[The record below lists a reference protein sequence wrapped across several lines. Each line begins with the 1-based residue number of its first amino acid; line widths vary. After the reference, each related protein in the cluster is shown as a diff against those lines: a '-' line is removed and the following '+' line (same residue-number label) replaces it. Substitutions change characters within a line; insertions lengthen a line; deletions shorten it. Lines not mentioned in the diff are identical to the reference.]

1 MINSSFQVFDDAASS
16 LALEQALAFADACDV
31 GSDDEMGAAGD
42 QELEALLA
50 DVQTSDLF
58 APDTSLDLMM
68 QMPDTLKPLQLSPQP
83 LGEFTGLMMGT
94 DASATESDTSLESA
108 LAVLTTQCDASTSD
122 GSSSSD
128 DAQSG
133 NKGTPSARQRA
144 KTPKKMKR
152 SRAPSPTRTAKD
164 FAAANAAIAAA
175 AAGSNGLPSDVKKPT
190 KKRIRRQREELLY
203 LRVKVQ
209 EMESSLAEL
218 KGKETRTRSPT
229 GSSTQLAVNGK
240 PSSEASSLLASVW
253 ESLANRQYKD
263 RERAEQENRKLKS
276 TLEGQIKLAKC
287 LEKILEDQPEDE
299 TMPGPPHPAPSKL
312 LALGVSSDQ
321 KAVHAQLLSELD
333 AAFDEVDVK
342 YNVKKFAEIEKEKLD
357 VRVASSLDNGIA
369 LHFIGFKRVPFPQE
383 VAGRGMW
390 RFTSYEAT
398 KRQAYFY
405 EEHETSSKNT
415 VARTF
420 GHKIQSERGSLDY
433 RSESVLECR
442 KRGDRVV
449 IVTRGLAKPIKFS
462 AAPVNGVR
470 FHENGWIV
478 IEKASAKDGSAKG
491 KWATIASSMELKP
504 IFDDDASDQD
514 FTVGAL
520 TDFVIDSF
528 HRNMHLGEEVVAAI
542 MTDEARKAATQPAGS
557 WP

>member
-1 MINSSFQVFDDAASS
+1 MMNSFQLEDASS

-31 GSDDEMGAAGD
+31 GSDEERTVAD
-42 QELEALLA
+42 QELDALLA
-50 DVQTSDLF
+50 DVQPDDLF
-58 APDTSLDLMM
+58 DPSLNLMA
-68 QMPDTLKPLQLSPQP
+68 MPEALKSPP
-83 LGEFTGLMMGT
+83 LGEFTGLMMG
-94 DASATESDTSLESA
+94 TESDTSLESA

-122 GSSSSD
+122 GSNSSD
-128 DAQSG
+128 DA
-133 NKGTPSARQRA
+133 TPSTDSRV
-144 KTPKKMKR
+144 KKMKR
-152 SRAPSPTRTAKD
+152 PRAASPTRTAKD
-164 FAAANAAIAAA
+164 FAAANAELAAKAAA
-175 AAGSNGLPSDVKKPT
+175 ANGSPAEVKKPT

-218 KGKETRTRSPT
+218 KSNEGH
-229 GSSTQLAVNGK
+229 GSSTQLACNGK
-240 PSSEASSLLASVW
+240 QKAERPSLLSSVW

-287 LEKILEDQPEDE
+287 LEKILEDQPESD
-299 TMPGPPHPAPSKL
+299 MMSGPPRSEQSKVL
-312 LALGVSSDQ
+312 TMAVSSDQ

-333 AAFDEVDVK
+333 AGFDAVDASYDIRK
-342 YNVKKFAEIEKEKLD
+342 YAEIEKDKVD
-357 VRVASSLDNGIA
+357 VRVSSSLDNGIA
-369 LHFIGFKRVPFPQE
+369 LQFVGFKRIPFPQD
-383 VAGRGMW
+383 VTARGMW

-405 EEHETSSKNT
+405 EEHDTSSEQHT

-420 GHKIQSERGSLDY
+420 GQKIQSDNGSLDY
-433 RSESVLECR
+433 RCESVLECR
-442 KRGDRVV
+442 RRGDRVV

-462 AAPVNGVR
+462 AAPVNGIR

-478 IEKASAKDGSAKG
+478 IEKASAKDGSSKG
-491 KWATIASSMELKP
+491 KWSTISSCMELKP
-504 IFDDDASDQD
+504 IFDVDASDQD

-528 HRNMHLGEEVVAAI
+528 HRNMHLGEEVVAGI
-542 MTDEARKAATQPAGS
+542 MMEEARKAATQPASS

>member
-1 MINSSFQVFDDAASS
+1 MMNSGFQVLDEAAST
-16 LALEQALAFADACDV
+16 LAMEQALAFADACDV
-31 GSDDEMGAAGD
+31 GSDDERTVTGD
-42 QELEALLA
+42 QELDALLD
-50 DVQTSDLF
+50 DVQTSDFF

-68 QMPDTLKPLQLSPQP
+68 QMPDALKPLQTAHQP
-83 LGEFTGLMMGT
+83 LGEFTGLMIGT

-108 LAVLTTQCDASTSD
+108 LAVLTTHCDVSTSD
-122 GSSSSD
+122 SSSSD
-128 DAQSG
+128 DAKSG
-133 NKGTPSARQRA
+133 NKGAPSIGHRA
-144 KTPKKMKR
+144 KMPKKMKR
-152 SRAPSPTRTAKD
+152 ARAASPTRTAKD

-175 AAGSNGLPSDVKKPT
+175 AAGADGQQTDVKKPT

-218 KGKETRTRSPT
+218 KSKEVRNKSPN

-240 PSSEASSLLASVW
+240 PNSEGSSLLASVW

-299 TMPGPPHPAPSKL
+299 TMTGPSHPAPSKL

-342 YNVKKFAEIEKEKLD
+342 YNMKKFVEIENEKHD

-369 LHFIGFKRVPFPQE
+369 LQFMGFKRVPFPQQ
-383 VAGRGMW
+383 VASRGMW

-398 KRQAYFY
+398 ERQAYFY

-420 GHKIQSERGSLDY
+420 GHKIQSENGSLDY
-433 RSESVLECR
+433 RCESFLECR
-442 KRGDRVV
+442 KCGDRVV

-462 AAPVNGVR
+462 AAPVNGIR

-478 IEKASAKDGSAKG
+478 IEKASAKDGTAKG
-491 KWATIASSMELKP
+491 KWSTIASSMELKP

-542 MTDEARKAATQPAGS
+542 MMDEARKAATQPAGS

>member
-1 MINSSFQVFDDAASS
+1 MMNSGFQVLDEAAST

-31 GSDDEMGAAGD
+31 GSDDERTVTGD
-42 QELEALLA
+42 QELEALLD
-50 DVQTSDLF
+50 DVQTSDFF

-68 QMPDTLKPLQLSPQP
+68 QMPDALKPLQTAHQP
-83 LGEFTGLMMGT
+83 LGEFTGLMIGT

-108 LAVLTTQCDASTSD
+108 LAVLTTHCDVSTSD
-122 GSSSSD
+122 SSSD
-128 DAQSG
+128 DAKSG
-133 NKGTPSARQRA
+133 NKGAPSIGYRA
-144 KTPKKMKR
+144 KMPKKMKR
-152 SRAPSPTRTAKD
+152 ARAASPTRTAKD

-175 AAGSNGLPSDVKKPT
+175 AAGADGQQTDVKKPT

-218 KGKETRTRSPT
+218 KSK
-229 GSSTQLAVNGK
+229 
-240 PSSEASSLLASVW
+240 

-299 TMPGPPHPAPSKL
+299 TMTGPSHPAPSKL

-342 YNVKKFAEIEKEKLD
+342 YNMKKFVEIENEKHD

-369 LHFIGFKRVPFPQE
+369 LQFMGFKRVPFPQQ
-383 VAGRGMW
+383 VASRGMW

-398 KRQAYFY
+398 ERQAYFY

-420 GHKIQSERGSLDY
+420 GHKIQSENGSLDY
-433 RSESVLECR
+433 RCESFLECR
-442 KRGDRVV
+442 KCGDRVV

-462 AAPVNGVR
+462 AAPVNGIR

-478 IEKASAKDGSAKG
+478 IEKASAKDGTAKG
-491 KWATIASSMELKP
+491 KWSTIASSMELKP

-542 MTDEARKAATQPAGS
+542 MMDEARKAATQPAGS

>member
-1 MINSSFQVFDDAASS
+1 MLNSNFQVLDDAASS
-16 LALEQALAFADACDV
+16 LALAFADACD
-31 GSDDEMGAAGD
+31 DEIGAAGD
-42 QELEALLA
+42 QELKALLA
-50 DVQTSDLF
+50 DVQTGDLF

-68 QMPDTLKPLQLSPQP
+68 QMPDALKPLQPSPQP

-128 DAQSG
+128 DTQSG
-133 NKGTPSARQRA
+133 NKGTPSAGKRA

-175 AAGSNGLPSDVKKPT
+175 AAGSNGLLSDVKKPT

-240 PSSEASSLLASVW
+240 PSSEGSSLLASVW

-263 RERAEQENRKLKS
+263 RGRAEQENRNLKS

-287 LEKILEDQPEDE
+287 IEKILEDQPEDE

-433 RSESVLECR
+433 RSGNVLECR

-504 IFDDDASDQD
+504 IFDDDDASDQD

-528 HRNMHLGEEVVAAI
+528 HCNMHLGEEVVAAI

>member
-1 MINSSFQVFDDAASS
+1 MAQRELVISTTSAEETSTQTGTTCNGPPDISNYTKMLATSRRTAPQTKPWYKRRNEEVLYLREKVKQLSAWLDHLKLEATLRSELDKEQITMTSTPELELWKSLAARQEKEREESEVENEKLRKILQHRVAQAKALQRAFKRRLREDVLDEATSS
-16 LALEQALAFADACDV
+16 LALEQALAFADACEV
-31 GSDDEMGAAGD
+31 GSEDEMAAAGD

-50 DVQTSDLF
+50 DVQTSDF
-58 APDTSLDLMM
+58 
-68 QMPDTLKPLQLSPQP
+68 
-83 LGEFTGLMMGT
+83 
-94 DASATESDTSLESA
+94 
-108 LAVLTTQCDASTSD
+108 
-122 GSSSSD
+122 
-128 DAQSG
+128 
-133 NKGTPSARQRA
+133 
-144 KTPKKMKR
+144 
-152 SRAPSPTRTAKD
+152 
-164 FAAANAAIAAA
+164 
-175 AAGSNGLPSDVKKPT
+175 
-190 KKRIRRQREELLY
+190 
-203 LRVKVQ
+203 
-209 EMESSLAEL
+209 
-218 KGKETRTRSPT
+218 
-229 GSSTQLAVNGK
+229 
-240 PSSEASSLLASVW
+240 
-253 ESLANRQYKD
+253 LANRQYKD

-299 TMPGPPHPAPSKL
+299 SMPGRPHRAPSKL

-333 AAFDEVDVK
+333 AAFDEVDAR
-342 YNVKKFAEIEKEKLD
+342 YDMKKFAEIENEKLD

-369 LHFIGFKRVPFPQE
+369 LQFVGFKRVPFPQD
-383 VAGRGMW
+383 VASKGMW
-390 RFTSYEAT
+390 RFTSCEAT

-405 EEHETSSKNT
+405 EENT

-433 RSESVLECR
+433 RSEGVLERR

-462 AAPVNGVR
+462 AAPVNGIR
-470 FHENGWIV
+470 FHENGWLV
-478 IEKASAKDGSAKG
+478 IEKASSKDGTAKG
-491 KWATIASSMELKP
+491 KWSTIASSMELKP

-542 MTDEARKAATQPAGS
+542 MMDEARKAATQPAGS

>member
-1 MINSSFQVFDDAASS
+1 MMNSSFQVLDEATSS
-16 LALEQALAFADACDV
+16 LALEQALAFADACEV
-31 GSDDEMGAAGD
+31 GSEDEMAEAGD

-68 QMPDTLKPLQLSPQP
+68 QMPDALKPLQPAPQP
-83 LGEFTGLMMGT
+83 LGEFTGLMLGT

-108 LAVLTTQCDASTSD
+108 LAVLTTNCDASTSD
-122 GSSSSD
+122 GSSSD
-128 DAQSG
+128 DPQSG
-133 NKGTPSARQRA
+133 NKGTPSAGQRA
-144 KTPKKMKR
+144 KTLKKMKR
-152 SRAPSPTRTAKD
+152 ARAPSPTRTAKD

-175 AAGSNGLPSDVKKPT
+175 AAGANGLPADVNKPT

-203 LRVKVQ
+203 LRVKVK

-218 KGKETRTRSPT
+218 KSKETRNRSPS

-240 PSSEASSLLASVW
+240 PGAEGSSLLASVW

-299 TMPGPPHPAPSKL
+299 SMPGRPHRAPSKL

-333 AAFDEVDVK
+333 AAFDEVDAR
-342 YNVKKFAEIEKEKLD
+342 YDIKKFAEIEKEKLD

-369 LHFIGFKRVPFPQE
+369 LQFVGFKRVPFPQD
-383 VAGRGMW
+383 VASRGMW
-390 RFTSYEAT
+390 RFTSCEAT
-398 KRQAYFY
+398 KHQAYFY

-433 RSESVLECR
+433 RSEGVLERR

-462 AAPVNGVR
+462 AAPVNGIR
-470 FHENGWIV
+470 FHENGWLV
-478 IEKASAKDGSAKG
+478 IEKASSKDGTAKG
-491 KWATIASSMELKP
+491 KWSTIASSMELKP

-542 MTDEARKAATQPAGS
+542 MMDEARKAATQPAGS